1 MDLYI
6 YYKVDPVAA
15 EELAPRVTAMQAAL
29 AASHNA
35 DAAIRRRPGEQNGL
49 QTWMEVY
56 LDVPAGFD
64 AVLFEAVT
72 GSGVATLISGQRHTE
87 IFVDIDACA

>member
-6 YYKVDPVAA
+6 YYKVDPASAA
-15 EELAPRVTAMQAAL
+15 ELASRVASMQAAL

-35 DAAIRRRPGEQNGL
+35 DAAIKRRPGEQNGL

-56 LDVPAGFD
+56 LDVSAGFD
-64 AVLFEAVT
+64 AALAQAVID
-72 GSGVATLISGQRHTE
+72 SGVAGLISGQRHTE